1 MSSSPVQTD
10 VLKNGRSEGQ
20 FLLFTGKKTQLDSIA
35 NAVDTKVDVDM
46 LAPLLVGMAAAIV
59 FVILYAFLLGKL
71 G

>member
-1 MSSSPVQTD
+1 MSSSLGQTD

-35 NAVDTKVDVDM
+35 NAVDIDR
-46 LAPLLVGMAAAIV
+46 LAPLLVGMAAAIII
-59 FVILYAFLLGKL
+59 VILYAFLLGKL

>member
-10 VLKNGRSEGQ
+10 VLKHGRSESQ

-35 NAVDTKVDVDM
+35 NAVDLDM
-46 LAPLLVGMAAAIV
+46 LAPLLVGMAAAII